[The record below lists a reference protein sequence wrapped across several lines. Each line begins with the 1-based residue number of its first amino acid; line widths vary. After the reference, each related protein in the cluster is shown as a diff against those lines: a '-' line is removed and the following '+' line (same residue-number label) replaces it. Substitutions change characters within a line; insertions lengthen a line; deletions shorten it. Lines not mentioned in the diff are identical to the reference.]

1 VVVGGCGKVLT
12 TAQAFGRLDSAMRD
26 TKTRTAWTFRFE
38 GYDYNGKPIFM
49 VRRNG
54 ESWTRAFSASEA
66 RHTIRRYERDGR
78 A

>member
-1 VVVGGCGKVLT
+1 
-12 TAQAFGRLDSAMRD
+12 MRD

>member
-1 VVVGGCGKVLT
+1 MVVEGCAKVLT
-12 TAQAFGRLDSAMRD
+12 TAQAFGRLGLAMRD

-54 ESWTRAFSASEA
+54 KAWTRAFSASEA
-66 RHTIRRYERDGR
+66 RHIIRRKGR
-78 A
+78 S